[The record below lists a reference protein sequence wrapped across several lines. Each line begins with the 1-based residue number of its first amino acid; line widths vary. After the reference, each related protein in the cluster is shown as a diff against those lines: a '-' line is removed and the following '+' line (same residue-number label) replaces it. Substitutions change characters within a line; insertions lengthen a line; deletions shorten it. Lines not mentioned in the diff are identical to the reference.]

1 MDILDDFPEKK
12 NNDSVRWNYFRKE
25 KPIPESEQLT
35 DEERKKLTN
44 LIGLCINRVI
54 DFNEYYTKL
63 AEFWNEVGEP
73 EYAKE
78 ALLRVED

>member
-12 NNDSVRWNYFRKE
+12 NNDSVRWNYFKND
-25 KPIPESEQLT
+25 PIVPESEQLT
-35 DEERKKLTN
+35 SEERKEITRLV
-44 LIGLCINRVI
+44 GLCMNRVVST
-54 DFNEYYTKL
+54 NEYYRKL

-78 ALLRVED
+78 ALLRIED